1 MFMCCVYTFSLHRE
15 SLNMILGDECLFS
28 EMVLS
33 QFLCLIYMMN
43 YYWVLNEL
51 NMQNEVSLIAM

>member
-1 MFMCCVYTFSLHRE
+1 
-15 SLNMILGDECLFS
+15 MILGDECLLS

>member
-1 MFMCCVYTFSLHRE
+1 MLMCCVYTFSLHRE
-15 SLNMILGDECLFS
+15 SLNLILGDEYLLS

>member
-1 MFMCCVYTFSLHRE
+1 
-15 SLNMILGDECLFS
+15 MILGDECLLY

-33 QFLCLIYMMN
+33 QFLYLVYMMN

>member
-1 MFMCCVYTFSLHRE
+1 MLMCCVYTFSLHRE
-15 SLNMILGDECLFS
+15 SLNMILGDECLLY

-33 QFLCLIYMMN
+33 QFLCLVYMMN